1 MNKIS
6 KNLSIE
12 EVQERIVLINYQLD
26 RITSLLHYL
35 LLKGFKKKHPV
46 DIYLRLYLDLKSIR
60 HYMSE
65 VKYWVME
72 NHPEWFVQKFP
83 RSQLYKRLLNEKQN
97 NLPENK
103 SNKDLNQNQEK
114 DLS

>member
-12 EVQERIVLINYQLD
+12 EVHERIVKINSQLD
-26 RITSLLHYL
+26 RMTSLLYYL
-35 LLKGFKKKHPV
+35 LLKGFKKKHPLDV
-46 DIYLRLYLDLKSIR
+46 YLRFYLDLKSIR
-60 HYMSE
+60 QYMSE

-72 NHPEWFVQKFP
+72 NHPEWFVEEFTQNQFFE
-83 RSQLYKRLLNEKQN
+83 RLLDEKQN

-103 SNKDLNQNQEK
+103 SNKE
-114 DLS
+114 